1 MQVGLIPPIAHLQTA
16 KYTGFHLV
24 LAHLLSDKR
33 YFTFYKERR
42 YEGDYLVLDNGA
54 HELGA
59 ARDHVALLRD
69 AATLNA
75 QELVL
80 PDVLFDR
87 RGTIERTRRMLK
99 WLNTKEGIRVYKIA
113 GCPKLMFVP
122 QGSDRAEWAACFVT
136 LLEVIERYWQPEMGV
151 PVLGISKDYDEM
163 RGGLPYL
170 IGHYVEPVRQRITFD
185 THCLGWPRNLWS
197 LAKTAREYPWIRS
210 TDSARPYVYA
220 RDRILLEPGGHVPTY
235 PKRGDHYFSSILG
248 SRELDI
254 ANRNCEVFIATANND
269 LILKD

>member
-1 MQVGLIPPIAHLQTA
+1 MQVGLIPPIAHLKTA
-16 KYTGFHLV
+16 EGTGFHLV
-24 LAHLLSDKR
+24 LAHLLSDPR

-42 YEGDYLVLDNGA
+42 DEGDYLVLDNGA

-59 ARDHVALLRD
+59 ARDHIALLRD
-69 AATLNA
+69 SATLRS

-87 RGTIERTRRMLK
+87 RGTIERTRRMLR
-99 WLNTKEGIRVYKIA
+99 WLNTKEGIRMYGIA
-113 GCPKLMFVP
+113 GYPKLMFVP
-122 QGSDRAEWAACFVT
+122 QGKDRAEWAVCFNE
-136 LLEVIERYWQPEMGV
+136 LLGVIDKYWQPEMGI

-170 IGHYVEPVRQRITFD
+170 IGHYIEPLREEFEFE

-197 LAKTAREYPWIRS
+197 LAKTAQNFPWIRS

-220 RDRILLEPGGHVPTY
+220 RKGILLEPGGVVPTY
-235 PKRGDHYFSSILG
+235 PKRGSDYFD
-248 SRELDI
+248 SRLTFPLLDI
-254 ANRNCEVFIATANND
+254 AKRNSEVFMATANND
-269 LILKD
+269 LILQD